1 MQNISGFGLIINILA
16 SNTYPLGVV
25 ITEFADDSDAIDI
38 PSLQIGD
45 TAMGLNGDLIS
56 WSKANPIEASIS
68 VIPLSVS
75 DTLLNILLEANRVG
89 RGKIGAKDIIT
100 MNLLYPEG
108 NFVTLTTG
116 SITDGNPVPS
126 VASAGRIKSRTYNF
140 SFEGRIGA

>member
-1 MQNISGFGLIINILA
+1 
-16 SNTYPLGVV
+16 
-25 ITEFADDSDAIDI
+25 
-38 PSLQIGD
+38 
-45 TAMGLNGDLIS
+45 MGLNGDLIS